1 MTAFT
6 MSTAPMLEIAV
17 LILGMAILLVEAFAT
32 KLDKRVLVFVAIA
45 GLTLVLVAS
54 FFVTPNASPEQAT
67 GFWSFYTADR
77 LSIFFKQFSLLTT
90 IFVLILMTDY
100 APVLRSSFAGAPSQA
115 GLGEFFAM
123 PVFTCVGLMY
133 LVSAIDF
140 VFIFVSLELVTISF
154 YVLVSFTRRNPMTLE
169 AGTKYLVLSALST
182 AFLVYGIAWIFGATG
197 QTNLHRIADA
207 LANPA
212 TDHSAALLGMV
223 LILVALGFK
232 IAAVP
237 FQIWVPDV
245 YQGAP
250 TPVTAYLSVGSKAA
264 GFVVLLRVLQ
274 PFLVLPQ
281 TQRLIIVIALLTL
294 IYGNLAAL
302 PQANLKRL
310 LAYSSIA
317 HAGYLLIGV
326 ACFDAS
332 AIGFYLV
339 AYLLMT
345 LLSFAVLI
353 IVAQQTGEQI
363 EDFDGLA
370 KRSPFLAFAMLM
382 GMISLAGVPFT
393 AGFLGKFF
401 IFYAAI
407 AQHQTL
413 LVVVGVI
420 TVGCGFYYYLKVVRA
435 MYWQSSAKV
444 DKIPVN
450 VLSRLAISAL
460 IIATIWLGVYP
471 QPILNALKREQ
482 STTAAIV
489 SR

>member
-1 MTAFT
+1 MI
-6 MSTAPMLEIAV
+6 TAPELEVAV
-17 LILGMAILLVEAFAT
+17 LVLGMVMLLVEAFAA
-32 KLDKRVLVFVAIA
+32 KIDKRVLAFVAIA
-45 GLTLVLVAS
+45 GLSLVLVAS
-54 FFVTPNASPEQAT
+54 FFVAPGAFPRQAT

-77 LSIFFKQFSLLTT
+77 LSMFFKQFSLLTT
-90 IFVLILMTDY
+90 IFVLILMIDY
-100 APVLRSSFAGAPSQA
+100 APVLRSSFPGATPQS
-115 GLGEFFAM
+115 GLGEFFAL
-123 PVFTCVGLMY
+123 PIFACVGLMY

-154 YVLVSFTRRNPMTLE
+154 YVLVSFTRRNPITLE

-182 AFLVYGIAWIFGATG
+182 AFLVYGIAWIFGVTG
-197 QTNLHRIADA
+197 QTNLHRVAEA

-212 TDHSAALLGMV
+212 TDRGAALLGMV
-223 LILVALGFK
+223 FVLVALGFK

-264 GFVVLLRVLQ
+264 GFVVLLRVLL
-274 PFLVLPQ
+274 PFLTLPQ
-281 TQRLIIVIALLTL
+281 TQRLIVLIALLTL

-326 ACFDAS
+326 VCFDAR
-332 AIGFYLV
+332 AVTFYLV

-353 IVAQQTGEQI
+353 IVAQQTGDEI
-363 EDFDGLA
+363 SDFDGLA
-370 KRSPFLAFAMLM
+370 QRSPFLAFAMLI
-382 GMISLAGVPFT
+382 GMVSLAGVPFT
-393 AGFLGKFF
+393 AGFLGKFY
-401 IFYAAI
+401 IFYTAVL
-407 AQHQTL
+407 QHQVV
-413 LVVVGVI
+413 LVIVGVI

-435 MYWQSSAKV
+435 MYWQSTANV
-444 DKIPVN
+444 DKISVN
-450 VLSRLAISAL
+450 GLSRLAISAL
-460 IIATIWLGVYP
+460 IIGTIWLGVYP
-471 QPILNALKREQ
+471 QPIFDALKR
-482 STTAAIV
+482 
-489 SR
+489 

>member
-1 MTAFT
+1 MIV
-6 MSTAPMLEIAV
+6 TAPELEIAV
-17 LILGMAILLVEAFAT
+17 LVLGMAILLVEAFAA
-32 KLDKRVLVFVAIA
+32 KIDKRVLAFVAIA
-45 GLTLVLVAS
+45 GLALVLVGS
-54 FFVTPNASPEQAT
+54 FFVTPGASTSQAT
-67 GFWSFYTADR
+67 GFWSFYTDDR
-77 LSIFFKQFSLLTT
+77 LSIFFKRFSLLTT
-90 IFVLILMTDY
+90 IVVLIMMIDY
-100 APVLRSSFAGAPSQA
+100 APVVRRSFPNTTPQA
-115 GLGEFFAM
+115 GLGEFFAL
-123 PVFTCVGLMY
+123 PVLTCAGLMY

-154 YVLVSFTRRNPMTLE
+154 YVLVSLTRRNPITLE

-182 AFLVYGIAWIFGATG
+182 AFLVYGIAWIFGVTG
-197 QTNLHRIADA
+197 ETNLQRITETM
-207 LANPA
+207 ANPA
-212 TDHSAALLGMV
+212 MDHGAALLGLV
-223 LILVALGFK
+223 LVLVALGFK

-274 PFLVLPQ
+274 AFLTLPEI
-281 TQRLIIVIALLTL
+281 QRLIVLIAMLTL

-326 ACFDAS
+326 ACFDAA
-332 AIGFYLV
+332 AIGFYLT

-345 LLSFAVLI
+345 LLSFTVLI

-363 EDFDGLA
+363 ADFDGLA
-370 KRSPFLAFAMLM
+370 KRSPFLAFAMLI
-382 GMISLAGVPFT
+382 GMVSLAGVPFT

-407 AQHQTL
+407 AQHQTA

-435 MYWQSSAKV
+435 MYWQSAART

-450 VLSRLAISAL
+450 ALSRLAISVL
-460 IIATIWLGVYP
+460 IVATIWLGFYP
-471 QPILNALKREQ
+471 QPILDALKR
-482 STTAAIV
+482 
-489 SR
+489 